1 MITTKIANGTVKKDD
16 QLLVNEIGKI
26 ITVNKIKKGT
36 GSSETEVET
45 ATAGEEVGF
54 YIEGATKAELKRG
67 YMLSKP
73 DTIIGY
79 SKVTATVRLLSKEE
93 GGRNTPISSGYNP
106 NAYFADAFDEIK
118 NCKLTFPEGAAIL
131 MPGETLKGVTVDF
144 NGA

>member
-36 GSSETEVET
+36 GTTATEVET
-45 ATAGEEVGF
+45 ATAGEEVGL
-54 YIEGATKAELKRG
+54 YIEGVTKDELKCG
-67 YMLSKP
+67 YMLTTP
-73 DTIIGY
+73 DAVIGY
-79 SKVTATVRLLSKEE
+79 SKFTATVRLLSPAE
-93 GGRNTPISSGYNP
+93 GGKNTPISSGYNP
-106 NAYFADAFDEIK
+106 NAYFADALVETAC
-118 NCKLTFPEGAAIL
+118 NLTFPERAGML